1 MIDKAALPPRREAR
15 VYEGE
20 KEVMGRSGS
29 DGGVFGSGVLCVMRC
44 VLGVRLLP
52 WRVVAFVAKYV
63 CVERVRDSCASVW
76 GASEGSVD
84 R

>member
-44 VLGVRLLP
+44 VLGVRLCC
-52 WRVVAFVAKYV
+52 RGEIGGVFAKYV
-63 CVERVRDSCASVW
+63 CVVSRARFVRASV
-76 GASEGSVD
+76 GRE
-84 R
+84 

>member
-1 MIDKAALPPRREAR
+1 MMIKRRFPRREAR

-20 KEVMGRSGS
+20 KEVMGRRRSGS

-52 WRVVAFVAKYV
+52 WRDWWRV
-63 CVERVRDSCASVW
+63 C
-76 GASEGSVD
+76 
-84 R
+84 

>member
-1 MIDKAALPPRREAR
+1 MIDKAALPPRGEAR

-44 VLGVRLLP
+44 VLGVRLCC
-52 WRVVAFVAKYV
+52 RGEIGDV
-63 CVERVRDSCASVW
+63 CVVSRARFVRASV
-76 GASEGSVD
+76 GRE
-84 R
+84 

>member
-29 DGGVFGSGVLCVMRC
+29 DGGVFGSGVLCVMRMC
-44 VLGVRLLP
+44 FGRAA
-52 WRVVAFVAKYV
+52 VA
-63 CVERVRDSCASVW
+63 VERLVACLLSTFV
-76 GASEGSVD
+76 
-84 R
+84 

>member
-20 KEVMGRSGS
+20 KEVMGRRRSGS

-44 VLGVRLLP
+44 VLGVRLCC
-52 WRVVAFVAKYV
+52 RG
-63 CVERVRDSCASVW
+63 ESGGVW
-76 GASEGSVD
+76 
-84 R
+84 

>member
-1 MIDKAALPPRREAR
+1 MIDNAALPRRREAR

-20 KEVMGRSGS
+20 KEVMGRRRSGS

-52 WRVVAFVAKYV
+52 WRDWWWRV
-63 CVERVRDSCASVW
+63 C
-76 GASEGSVD
+76 
-84 R
+84 